1 MKSMGVG
8 VGELRVNGPI
18 KSKYLASLMAWT
30 EEIFKTE
37 NYVTASP
44 TAVEQ
49 LGPV

>member
-1 MKSMGVG
+1 
-8 VGELRVNGPI
+8 
-18 KSKYLASLMAWT
+18 MAWT

-49 LGPV
+49 LGPVWKAWVLVSESLE